1 MATVEQGL
9 SDVITKSVDLGLLKE
24 PGYRAGVIQGV
35 CRVRAFLNS
44 SQDHTGITQAQIT
57 ANLKAEKRRFNE
69 EVRQMAANDSAL
81 ERAANH
87 RPRAVK
93 AVPELDMD
101 ANTIPVPD
109 DWAPPE
115 KMPEHLRLHS
125 RQPQA
130 IPAFAVNAL
139 ACC

>member
-1 MATVEQGL
+1 MAIVEQGL
-9 SDVITKSVDLGLLKE
+9 SDVITKSVDLGLHIE

-44 SQDHTGITQAQIT
+44 RKDHIGLTQAQIA

-69 EVRQMAANDSAL
+69 EVRQMAAMDSAL

-87 RPRAVK
+87 RPRVSK
-93 AVPELDMD
+93 AEPEMDMD
-101 ANTIPVPD
+101 AKTIPVPD